1 MIKKCSLGTLVLGGA
16 LIAAHVDVSALT
28 LGRVR
33 GAVLLGQTLDVAVP
47 VQVAADEDVTQ
58 ACFEADVFYGDNRLA
73 SDLVS
78 TIVVPAASAQTAVVR
93 VRTSSK
99 VDEPVVSVYLKSIC
113 GQKTSRRYVLLSD
126 LASEVVPNVV
136 PPTFVAT
143 APVPMAVA
151 PKANATDKSAASS
164 DRVVS
169 PEASAPTKLR
179 STSVKTHKAAAPRVA
194 PSLST
199 HAKAAF
205 PDVQGSRKARLKLA
219 PLDLSL
225 ERDPVLKSSSELI
238 STPVEDLQK
247 RVEALAMWRALNAS
261 AQDVLRDEAHLQSME
276 GDLKRLGDV
285 TSKNRLSLQEV
296 TGRLEQAESQRYAN
310 PVVYALAVGLMA
322 CFAALVFLWQRLRGV
337 GAQDTQWWSA
347 SQANGGQSMLRE
359 DLADVQGPD
368 ALVTQAVEVA
378 LPAIEPVPSTP
389 VVAATVPVLHD
400 HAVDID
406 LELGD
411 SLFAASITPAT
422 QFSAELTTPAA
433 PSPSFVPPHA
443 GDFQHSG
450 AMNLRSINTK
460 EMLDVRQQA
469 DFFMTLGQ
477 YEEAIGL
484 LENSIKGSSESNPL
498 VYLDLLKLLHTLSRK
513 AEFDKYR
520 NEFNHLFTGLVPLY
534 ASFNRAG
541 NGIDTYPEI
550 CAQIAALWPK
560 ADALQFIEH
569 CLVRM
574 PEDAPEQGFDLEAF
588 RELLMLHAVAK
599 RLNSDAESGFT
610 PFSAQR
616 TATIT
621 NANASLPFPSVP
633 QVGGADAGH
642 LLDVD
647 LSSHSGNLIDFDI
660 SLPHP
665 ESAPKP

>member
-16 LIAAHVDVSALT
+16 LIAAHADVSALT

-33 GAVLLGQTLDVAVP
+33 GAVLLGQSLDVTVP
-47 VQVAADEDVTQ
+47 VQVAAEEDVAQT
-58 ACFEADVFYGDNRLA
+58 CFEADVFYGDNRLA

-78 TIVVPAASAQTAVVR
+78 TSVLPAANAQTIVVR

-99 VDEPVVSVYLKSIC
+99 VDEPVVSVYLKSTC

-136 PPTFVAT
+136 PPASLAPAPAPMAFAPKAAEKSVVVPSNDGIVPTVT
-143 APVPMAVA
+143 AASTKLRGTSEKPHKAAVA
-151 PKANATDKSAASS
+151 PRAVPSPSTLA
-164 DRVVS
+164 RVAS
-169 PEASAPTKLR
+169 PEKQAN
-179 STSVKTHKAAAPRVA
+179 
-194 PSLST
+194 
-199 HAKAAF
+199 
-205 PDVQGSRKARLKLA
+205 RKARLKLA
-219 PLDLSL
+219 PLDMSL
-225 ERDPVLKSSSELI
+225 ERDPVLISTAELI
-238 STPVEDLQK
+238 SSPAEDLQK

-261 AQDVLRDEAHLQSME
+261 AQDVLRDEARLQSME

-310 PVVYALAVGLMA
+310 PLVYALALGLMA
-322 CFAALVFLWQRLRGV
+322 SLAALVFLWQRLRGL
-337 GAQDTQWWSA
+337 GTQDKQWWGA
-347 SQANGGQSMLRE
+347 SQADGGQSMLRE

-368 ALVTQAVEVA
+368 VQVTQVAEVA
-378 LPAIEPVPSTP
+378 SPSVDPVPSTP
-389 VVAATVPVLHD
+389 VAAPPVPVLRD

-406 LELGD
+406 LDLGD
-411 SLFAASITPAT
+411 SLFAVANTPVTQFNTALTTAAAPLPSFTPA
-422 QFSAELTTPAA
+422 
-433 PSPSFVPPHA
+433 HA

-450 AMNLRSINTK
+450 AMNSRSVNTK

-484 LENSIKGSSESNPL
+484 LENSIKGSSDSNPL

-520 NEFNHLFTGLVPLY
+520 DEFNHVFTGLVPAY

-560 ADALQFIEH
+560 TAALQFIEH
-569 CLVRM
+569 CLVRV
-574 PEDAPEQGFDLEAF
+574 PDDALDQGFDLEAF
-588 RELLMLHAVAK
+588 RELLMLHAVAT
-599 RLNSDAESGFT
+599 RLNSDAESGFA

-616 TATIT
+616 GIGLLDTA
-621 NANASLPFPSVP
+621 PVFPSVTG
-633 QVGGADAGH
+633 VADTDLGH
-642 LLDVD
+642 SLDVD

-660 SLPHP
+660 SEPGQGN
-665 ESAPKP
+665 STKR